1 MHQVQVEVVGTELL
15 QGVLDSELDVL
26 WVVVDL
32 EELGGDEE
40 LRSVDARV
48 LDTLTDLIFVLV
60 TPSTA
65 GNTTVSGDLADS
77 HFAEITGGPGVSVEA
92 SDSLDVPVTSLN
104 QSATELRR
112 ISLSDLLTRIAAS
125 TAVATSPGLGEQIST
140 IQTSVPDG
148 QTLRNSRGLPL

>member
-1 MHQVQVEVVGTELL
+1 MHQVQVEVVGAELL

-40 LRSVDARV
+40 LRSVDTRV

-65 GNTTVSGDLADS
+65 NITISGDLADS
-77 HFAEITGGPGVSVEA
+77 HLAEITGGPGVSVEA

-104 QSATELRR
+104 QSVWEFQR
-112 ISLSDLLTRIAAS
+112 LSSCDLLTRIAAS
-125 TAVATSPGLGEQIST
+125 TAVATSPGLSKQIST
-140 IQTSVPDG
+140 IQTELPNAS
-148 QTLRNSRGLPL
+148 QHCANSRGLPL